1 VPSGKSLIAAGSK
14 SDAGRRRCLTAH
26 NWIMMFRLIAEV
38 GMSGGG
44 NEMTACLAA
53 LAVTSRER
61 ERLSNGAVCHC
72 SDITSVID
80 DDLLS

>member
-1 VPSGKSLIAAGSK
+1 VASGKSLIAAGSK

-53 LAVTSRER
+53 LSVTSRER
-61 ERLSNGAVCHC
+61 DYQMAQFVTAV
-72 SDITSVID
+72 T
-80 DDLLS
+80 LRP